1 MSAPKFVESMIISKS
16 SFHQTPSSLPL
27 TASTQGSSQISSQIL
42 NRLKLEKNEIIQRFL
57 LSHIYD
63 ERKVLRPGIS
73 IKPYTDSAKFEGQLN
88 LQYQKH
94 GKGIYYYSNGDVY
107 VGEWLNDKFHGKGVY
122 IFNMGERYE
131 GDLQNG
137 VTKKKEFQNKTKIKF
152 IFNF

>member
-16 SFHQTPSSLPL
+16 SLPQTQSSM
-27 TASTQGSSQISSQIL
+27 SSSSSIQGSSQISSQIL

-57 LSHIYD
+57 LTHIYD
-63 ERKVLRPGIS
+63 ERKVLRPGVS

-88 LQYQKH
+88 LQQLKH
-94 GKGIYYYSNGDVY
+94 GKGIYYYPNGDVY

-122 IFNMGERYE
+122 IFNLGERYE

-137 VTKKKEFQNKTKIKF
+137 VTKTKKIKMEFKLIF
-152 IFNF
+152 II